1 MIYTEKHEVTFEI
14 NGEVKNSYNDWHLVP
29 TLRPFIA
36 PPTVQDFS
44 TEISARMGG
53 KIDYYKSIINYPIYN
68 NRTGTLEFLIDH
80 ENPDYH
86 IWHFTYDQIMNFL
99 HGKYGKMVLLDQ
111 PDYYY
116 EGRFTVDTFASNSDW
131 STITIAYD
139 VWPMK
144 KSIIDSL
151 EPWLWDPFSF
161 LTGIIRFGEDFKI
174 KVPYNQTTEY
184 TVKDVRGVSTVELDF
199 SENSFG
205 TDVQVGIS
213 YYEPIRSEQYNYR
226 EITLNNKNKE
236 HRFTFILYP
245 GHERFTVLA
254 YNSIDFSASGEISVN
269 IHFRE
274 GIL

>member
-29 TLRPFIA
+29 TSRPFIA

-80 ENPDYH
+80 ENPDYR

-116 EGRFTVDTFASNSDW
+116 EGKFTVDTFASNSDW

-174 KVPYNQTTEY
+174 KVPYNHTTEY

-199 SENSFG
+199 SENNKSIELVDI
-205 TDVQVGIS
+205 TYWDPIS
-213 YYEPIRSEQYNYR
+213 GD
-226 EITLNNKNKE
+226 ITKSAWYVYDGLYSNIDK
-236 HRFTFILYP
+236 RFSFILYP
-245 GHERFTVLA
+245 GHETFKIYQMNTHQ
-254 YNSIDFSASGEISVN
+254 DEISVN